1 MIFLKTL
8 DGNLFIICGAPGSG
22 KTTVQ
27 TYLTKNL
34 GFTKVVT
41 HTTRPKRDGE
51 QDGSDYYFETKET
64 FFDKH
69 YLEYVTYDDN
79 YYGSSFEGLERALKQ
94 TKRAVIVLD
103 TEGVLTYLDK
113 LPAEL
118 LTVIF
123 LKLPSKAVQVKRL
136 YARGDKKAKIKQRL
150 ASKEAKRDAKLP
162 AQLRAKAHV
171 LQNAELQQTYAKL
184 EQLVA
189 DILA

>member
-41 HTTRPKRDGE
+41 HTTRPKRNGE

-79 YYGSSFEGLERALKQ
+79 YYGSSFEGLERALNQ

-103 TEGVLTYLDK
+103 TQGVLTYLDK
-113 LPAEL
+113 LPAKL

-123 LKLPSKAVQVKRL
+123 LELPSKAVQVDRL

>member
-41 HTTRPKRDGE
+41 HTTRPKRHGE

-79 YYGSSFEGLERALKQ
+79 YYGSSFEGLERALNQ

-103 TEGVLTYLDK
+103 TQGVLTYLDK
-113 LPAEL
+113 LPAKL

-123 LKLPSKAVQVKRL
+123 LELPSKAVQVERL

-162 AQLRAKAHV
+162 AQLRAKANV
-171 LQNAELQQTYAKL
+171 LQNAELQQTYVKL

-189 DILA
+189 DVLA

>member
-1 MIFLKTL
+1 MIFLEKL

-27 TYLTKNL
+27 AYLTENL

-41 HTTRPKRDGE
+41 HTTRPKRHGE
-51 QDGSDYYFETKET
+51 QEGSDYYFETKET

-79 YYGSSFEGLERALKQ
+79 YYGSSFEGLKRALKQ
-94 TKRAVIVLD
+94 NKRAVIVLD
-103 TEGVLTYLDK
+103 TKGVLTYLDK

-123 LKLPSKAVQVKRL
+123 LELPSTAVQVERL
-136 YARGDKKAKIKQRL
+136 YARGDQKAKVKQRL
-150 ASKEAKRDAKLP
+150 ASKEAMRDAELP
-162 AQLRAKAHV
+162 AALRTKAHV
-171 LQNAELQQTYAKL
+171 IQNTKLQQTYAKL

>member
-41 HTTRPKRDGE
+41 HTTRPKRNGE
-51 QDGSDYYFETKET
+51 QDDSDYYFETKET

-103 TEGVLTYLDK
+103 TQGVLTYLDK
-113 LPAEL
+113 LPAKL

-123 LKLPSKAVQVKRL
+123 LKLPSKAVQVERL

>member
-41 HTTRPKRDGE
+41 HTTRPKRNGE

-79 YYGSSFEGLERALKQ
+79 YYGSSFEGLERALNQ

-103 TEGVLTYLDK
+103 TQGVLTYLDK
-113 LPAEL
+113 LPAKL

-123 LKLPSKAVQVKRL
+123 LELPSKAVQVKRL
-136 YARGDKKAKIKQRL
+136 YARDDKKSKIKQRL

-162 AQLRAKAHV
+162 AQLRAKANV
-171 LQNAELQQTYAKL
+171 LQNAELQQTYVKL

-189 DILA
+189 DILT

>member
-41 HTTRPKRDGE
+41 HTTRPKRNGE
-51 QDGSDYYFETKET
+51 QDDSDYYFETKET

-103 TEGVLTYLDK
+103 TQGVLTYLDK

-123 LKLPSKAVQVKRL
+123 LELPSKAVQVKSF
-136 YARGDKKAKIKQRL
+136 YARGDKKTKIKQRL